1 MQKTQK
7 LIKLANQQLLRD
19 QPSNGDDSV
28 EVSLSLDELQDT
40 ADKLEKKL
48 QSNLMKLMGKDAA
61 TAAAIKKAMKDKFLS
76 LRLKSRALL
85 IRIRQKVLQSLLAAV
100 PYKRRISRAKKG
112 KWYIS
117 NMLWEQ

>member
-76 LRLKSRALL
+76 LRLKSRVLL